1 MKCPTCQTELNEN
14 GVCPN
19 CSTSNQVINE
29 TSTTEQNQ
37 STTVVEDNTETQKEI
52 TSVEQSNIE
61 VQEPQKRKSPV
72 LIIIMILLILA
83 LLSSL
88 VIFKPWTLLEAK
100 DRDQLTNNGEN
111 NKEPVLNGNKTP
123 SDDMVEEIVTPS
135 DDIVTPSDDVIVQ
148 ATPSDDEIAPEQQ
161 QQPEQEKPKEESNS
175 NEENKQPVEEPKD
188 ENPEDDNKEEEKPK
202 EQEPTEEPKEETP
215 TEQPV
220 EELNE
225 LEKTV
230 FLNFVREAINSSQS
244 VFMQNA
250 LSSSAGRGQFFTNL
264 DVETIYPKST
274 IEVRE
279 GDKYYIEYD
288 RNMNINRMLFFNNTA
303 CYDSGTVNSLDKYD
317 IEIDD
322 IVRHNENDSINGC
335 VNKK

>member
-1 MKCPTCQTELNEN
+1 MKCPICQTELNEN

-19 CSTSNQVINE
+19 CSTPNQVINE

-37 STTVVEDNTETQKEI
+37 STTVVENNTETQKEI
-52 TSVEQSNIE
+52 KSVEQSNIE
-61 VQEPQKRKSPV
+61 VKEPQKRKSPV

-135 DDIVTPSDDVIVQ
+135 DDIVTPSDDIVTPSDDVIVQ
-148 ATPSDDEIAPEQQ
+148 ATPSDDEIAPE

-175 NEENKQPVEEPKD
+175 NEENKQPVEE
-188 ENPEDDNKEEEKPK
+188 
-202 EQEPTEEPKEETP
+202 
-215 TEQPV
+215 
-220 EELNE
+220 LNE

-230 FLNFVREAINSSQS
+230 FLNFVREAINNSQS
-244 VFMQNA
+244 IFMQNA
-250 LSSSAGRGQFFTNL
+250 LNSSAGRGQFFTNL

-288 RNMNINRMLFFNNTA
+288 RNMNIKRMLFFNDTA
-303 CYDSGTVNSLDKYD
+303 CYDSGTVNSLDKND
-317 IEIDD
+317 IENDD
-322 IVRHNENDSINGC
+322 VVRHNESDSINGC